1 MTDKQEDIKKKLAA
15 ELDVSMI
22 ISELLVTRGITDFDK
37 AKSFFR
43 PSLDE
48 MHDPFLIKD
57 MSLAVDRLNNAMRQN
72 EKILV
77 YGDYDVDGTTAVS
90 LVYGF
95 LRQYTSCLG
104 YYIPDR
110 YSEGYGVSAKGVEFA
125 KENGYQ
131 LIIALDCGIKAND
144 RVEKASEYGIDFI
157 ICDHHTPD
165 AELPKA
171 VAVLDSQREDC
182 HYPYQ
187 HLSGCGMGFKLM
199 QAFAESNGI
208 HVDKVLCF
216 IDLVA
221 VSIAS
226 DVVPVTGENRILTYH
241 GLQKLNKNPCLG
253 LQGIKEV
260 SGLLGKDADISDV
273 IFKIGPRINA
283 SGRMRTGNEV
293 VELLTTANADVA
305 RAKCANLDD
314 YNTERKDIDKTT
326 TDEAKQVLYSSLKID
341 DKKGIVIYNPQW
353 NKGIVGIVASR
364 LTEEF
369 HRPAVV
375 LTNTPN
381 SGIISGSARSVHGFD
396 LYSAIDNCRDLL
408 TNFGGHI
415 YAAGLSLLP
424 ENLELF
430 KEKFEKYVEKTI
442 LPEQLEP
449 HIEVDTVITL
459 ADITPKF
466 IRILKQFNP
475 FGPGNTKPV
484 FCSCKLVDFDAKS
497 RLIGKDN
504 THLKLVLSDI
514 DGNNC
519 INGVAFHSGEMRNYD
534 MANILTHIR
543 AGGRIDIC
551 YTVEENTFNGQTDIQ
566 LMVKDIRIV

>member
-1 MTDKQEDIKKKLAA
+1 MI
-15 ELDVSMI
+15 VSD
-22 ISELLVTRGITDFDK
+22 LLVTRGITDFDE

-43 PSLDE
+43 PSLDDL
-48 MHDPFLIKD
+48 HDPFLIKD
-57 MSLAVDRLNNAMRQN
+57 MDLAVDRLSRAMKKK

-95 LRQYTSCLG
+95 LHQYTSCLG

-110 YSEGYGVSAKGVEFA
+110 YSEGYGVSANGVEFA
-125 KENGYQ
+125 RENGYQ

-144 RVEKASEYGIDFI
+144 KVKKASESGIDFI

-165 AELPKA
+165 RELPKA

-187 HLSGCGMGFKLM
+187 HLSGCGVGFKFM
-199 QAFAESNGI
+199 QAFAKSNDI
-208 HVDKVLCF
+208 PADKVLNF

-226 DVVPVTGENRILTYH
+226 DIVPITGENRVLAYY
-241 GLQKLNKNPCLG
+241 GLQKLNQNPCLG
-253 LQGIKEV
+253 LQGIKDI
-260 SGLLGKDADISDV
+260 SGLLGKNADISDV
-273 IFKIGPRINA
+273 VFKIGPRINA
-283 SGRMRTGNEV
+283 SGRMRTGSEV
-293 VELLTTANADVA
+293 VELLTTNNTDIA
-305 RAKCANLDD
+305 RAKCSNLND
-314 YNTERKDIDKTT
+314 YNTERKDIDKATT
-326 TDEAKQVLYSSLKID
+326 EEAKQAIYSSLKIE
-341 DKKGIVIYNPQW
+341 DKKGIVIYNPLW

-375 LTNTPN
+375 LTNSPN
-381 SGIISGSARSVHGFD
+381 SNMISGSARSVQGFD
-396 LYSAIDNCRDLL
+396 LYSAIDSCRDLL
-408 TNFGGHI
+408 DNFGGHL

-430 KEKFEKYVEKTI
+430 KEKFEKYVEQTI

-449 HIEVDTVITL
+449 QIEIDTVITL

-466 IRILKQFNP
+466 VRILKRFNP
-475 FGPGNTKPV
+475 FGPGNMKPV
-484 FCSCKLVDFDAKS
+484 FCSRELIDFEGKS

-514 DGNNC
+514 DRNNC
-519 INGVAFHSGEMRNYD
+519 LNGVAFHSGEMRNYD
-534 MANILTHIR
+534 MANILKHIQS
-543 AGGRIDIC
+543 GGKIDIC
-551 YTVEENTFNGQTDIQ
+551 YTIEENTFNGQTDTQ
-566 LMVKDIRIV
+566 LMVKDIRMV